1 MRFES
6 NDATRRLRQSKQRSA
21 PGIPT
26 FKGCASLSRTGR
38 RSCGSLKTSNAAY
51 IEAAIGNLFGNES
64 YLLQE
69 VLDLA
74 GDSVFAVDSARP
86 DFVDVRAKRR
96 FSVLQPVHSAP
107 EVLLGDLAGLAYVG
121 DYGDRLV
128 LAVFG
133 LRDQHREAKVRGV
146 GNLYG
151 ESVVVVLL
159 LGGGL
164 HGMTIHHSGPERK
177 QVINRPDQ

>member
-6 NDATRRLRQSKQRSA
+6 NGATRRLRQSRQRSA

-38 RSCGSLKTSNAAY
+38 RSCGSLKTSNAACG
-51 IEAAIGNLFGNES
+51 EAAIGNLCGNARTF
-64 YLLQE
+64 LLQE
-69 VLDLA
+69 VLDLV
-74 GDSVFAVDSARP
+74 GEAVVAIDSAGP
-86 DFVDVRAKRR
+86 DFVFVRAKRR
-96 FSVLQPVHSAP
+96 FPVLQPVHPAS
-107 EVLLGDLAGLAYVG
+107 EVVLCDLARLAYVG

-133 LRDQHREAKVRGV
+133 LRDQHREASGV

-151 ESVVVVLL
+151 ESVVVVL
-159 LGGGL
+159 
-164 HGMTIHHSGPERK
+164 
-177 QVINRPDQ
+177 